1 MRREG
6 DGQKGNLKDG
16 TEASRPR
23 KDMDRPHGLVDL
35 FIWRLLISHPRLE
48 HIYGLPFFFFLISCI
63 WNNFTRS
70 WRRSMILLIL
80 LWIKYPASYRWSTH
94 NLGEKNVSLCQLPKH
109 FCISSDQT
117 LPAFYSVAAD
127 GIKYGVMDLVVLLSL
142 SCFIPGGL
150 TKKRLLPIAR

>member
-48 HIYGLPFFFFLISCI
+48 RIYGLPFFFFF
-63 WNNFTRS
+63 N
-70 WRRSMILLIL
+70 ILHLEQFYPIL
-80 LWIKYPASYRWSTH
+80 AQIHDPFDFAS
-94 NLGEKNVSLCQLPKH
+94 
-109 FCISSDQT
+109 D
-117 LPAFYSVAAD
+117 
-127 GIKYGVMDLVVLLSL
+127 
-142 SCFIPGGL
+142 
-150 TKKRLLPIAR
+150 